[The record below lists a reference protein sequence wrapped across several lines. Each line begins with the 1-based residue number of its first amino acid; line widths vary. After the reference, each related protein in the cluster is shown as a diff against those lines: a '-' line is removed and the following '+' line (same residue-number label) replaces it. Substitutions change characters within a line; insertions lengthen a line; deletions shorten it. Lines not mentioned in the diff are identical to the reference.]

1 MRILLFPLLFTS
13 LSACAQ
19 NNIVVS
25 DEAITKAVGGPCE
38 GCEAIYESPVPFE
51 VLNEVD
57 TLPIF
62 LEKGPKL
69 VVSGTVYQSDGK
81 TPAPGV
87 VLYLY
92 HTDQSGK
99 YRKTGNESGWAV
111 RHGSI
116 RGWVKTNSQGEYR
129 FYTIRPA
136 AYSKTGPPAHIHVT
150 VKEPDKNEYYIDDF
164 LFDDDRFLTRE
175 ERKRQRNRG
184 GDGILKLQEKDGM
197 FYGKRNIVLGMNVT
211 DYKAAP

>member
-38 GCEAIYESPVPFE
+38 GCETIYESPVPFE

-69 VVSGTVYQSDGK
+69 VVSGTVYKSDGK

-99 YRKTGNESGWAV
+99 YRKTGNETGWAV

-150 VKEPDKNEYYIDDF
+150 IKEPDKNEYYIDDF
-164 LFDDDRFLTRE
+164 LFDDDPFLTGE

-184 GDGILKLQEKDGM
+184 GDGILKLQEKDGI